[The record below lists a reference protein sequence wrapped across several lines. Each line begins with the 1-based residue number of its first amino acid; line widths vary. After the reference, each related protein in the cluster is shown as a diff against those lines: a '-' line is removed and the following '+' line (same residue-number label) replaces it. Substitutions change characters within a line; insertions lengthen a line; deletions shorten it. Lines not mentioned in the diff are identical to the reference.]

1 MAKQLHLP
9 GLEPTRKPDALP
21 PKTETV
27 IKLNNGGTASK
38 RIEDQPGY
46 DYEKDP
52 NILRR
57 LKYITRTF
65 DDNDIGNS
73 LDAAIDKEDIE
84 LKKLGKES
92 KNLLQRERP
101 KPFKNEDPSTY
112 PSNKKQ
118 QKLNST
124 WDALVQSAKDDP
136 NDPNSKDTKKLLM
149 REYNKPSSRKYL
161 SDDEL
166 KLIGKHKSQLPKP
179 AVNIPSPVIP
189 DYRAYTPEPDPSAV
203 SA

>member
-1 MAKQLHLP
+1 MVAQS
-9 GLEPTRKPDALP
+9 R
-21 PKTETV
+21 
-27 IKLNNGGTASK
+27 SK
-38 RIEDQPGY
+38 INGY

-118 QKLNST
+118 QVKLYVMLLFNQLKMIQT
-124 WDALVQSAKDDP
+124 ILIL
-136 NDPNSKDTKKLLM
+136 DTKKLLM

-161 SDDEL
+161 
-166 KLIGKHKSQLPKP
+166 
-179 AVNIPSPVIP
+179 
-189 DYRAYTPEPDPSAV
+189 
-203 SA
+203 

>member
-65 DDNDIGNS
+65 DDYCDQ
-73 LDAAIDKEDIE
+73 LKEEVKKKVETLIIE
-84 LKKLGKES
+84 REVREKK
-92 KNLLQRERP
+92 
-101 KPFKNEDPSTY
+101 T
-112 PSNKKQ
+112 
-118 QKLNST
+118 
-124 WDALVQSAKDDP
+124 
-136 NDPNSKDTKKLLM
+136 
-149 REYNKPSSRKYL
+149 
-161 SDDEL
+161 
-166 KLIGKHKSQLPKP
+166 
-179 AVNIPSPVIP
+179 
-189 DYRAYTPEPDPSAV
+189 TP
-203 SA
+203 